1 MSIQQTLNQFFT
13 KKIFEVPK
21 YQRSYAWDTSN
32 IRELYEDIQ
41 EALDTQ
47 SSHYIGTV
55 VLARTGK
62 KDVYHVVDGQQ
73 RLTTITMFI
82 SSLINKLKDKT
93 DKEYYKRLYIKNKD
107 DFKFTPLVRDSEF
120 FHKLLSGHKGT
131 PQNKSQRY
139 LVEAY
144 ESIEN
149 ITEVN
154 INDHLEFLKSIEDL
168 YILEFIEEKDG
179 DAIRI
184 FQTVNDRGKEL
195 SRLDKIKSLLFY
207 FSNKYLGEKL
217 DDVINDTFGD
227 IFEYYDDIKQVSE
240 ARNINTISSSV
251 FSEDDLMR
259 HHHICFS
266 EESYDPTA
274 QQVMDNIKASLL
286 TFRKDKDYEGLEN
299 YIKKYIKS
307 LIDYVRS
314 FKAIIDKTTTDEIYY
329 KLFSIL
335 GLSVVYYPVITQM
348 EKLGILDKQLHSM
361 PITIVELIEIIDV
374 RVLKIREYA
383 GRKHIADFAYNLN
396 NTKMAFRDI
405 EDHLLWFNNFEI
417 SDDRFKDYLSDYDYF
432 KQTGLLRLL
441 FIDYCERLKN
451 KKYTLAELETIMK
464 TEPTIEHILSQT
476 PKFKPKSYGF
486 SSEEDFDNYKNIIGN
501 LTILEKKIN
510 SSIKNDDLVN
520 KITGYDKSKF
530 IVTKRLATKLSK
542 DKVFKKDGLKE
553 RTKIL
558 VDDFSTRWWAK

>member
-41 EALDTQ
+41 EAFDTQ

-93 DKEYYKRLYIKNKD
+93 DKEYYKRLYIKTRE
-107 DFKFTPLVRDSEF
+107 DFKLTPLVRDSEF
-120 FHKLLSGHKGT
+120 FHKLLSGQKVT

-139 LVEAY
+139 LIEAY

-149 ITEVN
+149 IIEVN
-154 INDHLEFLKSIEDL
+154 INDLLEFLKTIEDL

-217 DDVINDTFGD
+217 DDIINDTFGD
-227 IFEYYDDIKQVSE
+227 IFEHYDDIKQV
-240 ARNINTISSSV
+240 ADAKNINTISSSV

-286 TFRKDKDYEGLEN
+286 TFRKNKDYDGLEI
-299 YIKKYIKS
+299 YIRKYIKS

-314 FKAIIDKTTTDEIYY
+314 FRVIIDKVKTEEIYY
-329 KLFSIL
+329 KLFSVL
-335 GLSVVYYPVITQM
+335 GLSVAYYPVITQM
-348 EKLGILDKQLHSM
+348 EKLGILDKQLHSK
-361 PITIVELIEIIDV
+361 PITVIEMIEIIDV
-374 RVLKIREYA
+374 RVFKVREYA
-383 GRKHIADFAYNLN
+383 GRKYIADFAYNLN
-396 NTKMAFRDI
+396 NTKIAFKDI
-405 EDHLLWFNNFEI
+405 EAHLLWFNNFEI

-432 KQTGLLRLL
+432 KQSGLLRLL
-441 FIDYCERLKN
+441 FIDYCERVKG
-451 KKYTLAELETIMK
+451 KKYTLAELEIVMK

-476 PKFKPKSYGF
+476 PKFKPKSFGF
-486 SSEEDFDNYKNIIGN
+486 SSEEDFENYKNIIGK

-530 IVTKRLATKLSK
+530 IITKRLATKLSK
-542 DKVFKKDGLKE
+542 DKVFKKDSLKE
-553 RTKIL
+553 RTKTI
-558 VDDFSTRWWAK
+558 VEDFSARWWAK

>member
-13 KKIFEVPK
+13 KKIFVVPK
-21 YQRSYAWDTSN
+21 YQRSYAWDTNN

-55 VLARTGK
+55 VLARTSK

-73 RLTTITMFI
+73 RLTTVTMFI

-93 DKEYYKRLYIKNKD
+93 DKEYYKRLYIKNRE

-120 FHKLLSGHKGT
+120 FHKLLSGHKLI
-131 PQNKSQRY
+131 PQNKSQRN
-139 LVEAY
+139 LIDAY
-144 ESIEN
+144 EAIEN

-154 INDHLEFLKSIEDL
+154 IEDHLEFLKTIEDL
-168 YILEFIEEKDG
+168 YTLEFIEEKDG

-227 IFEYYDDIKQVSE
+227 IFEYYDDIKQIAT

-266 EESYDPTA
+266 EESYDPTS
-274 QQVMDNIKASLL
+274 QQVMDNIKSSLL
-286 TFRKDKDYEGLEN
+286 IYRKSKDYEGLEG
-299 YIKKYIKS
+299 YINKYIKS
-307 LIDYVRS
+307 LSDYVRA
-314 FKAIIDKTTTDEIYY
+314 FKTIIDKTTTDEIYY

-348 EKLGILDKQLHSM
+348 EKMGILDKQLHSK
-361 PITIVELIEIIDV
+361 PITVIEMIEIIDV

-396 NTKMAFRDI
+396 NSKVTFKDI
-405 EDHLLWFNNFEI
+405 ESHLLWFNNFEI
-417 SDDRFKDYLSDYDYF
+417 SDDRFKDFLTDNDYF

-451 KKYTLAELETIMK
+451 KKYTLVELEATMK
-464 TEPTIEHILSQT
+464 SEPTIEHILSQT
-476 PKFKPKSYGF
+476 PKFKPKSFGF
-486 SSEEDFDNYKNIIGN
+486 RNEEDFEDNKNIIGN

-542 DKVFKKDGLKE
+542 DKVFKKDNLKE
-553 RTKIL
+553 RTKSI
-558 VDDFSTRWWAK
+558 VEDFAMRWWAK